1 MDAASASDARTERYR
16 QAERALW
23 GHYGLEPT
31 ERFIDVASPRV
42 RLRVVEVGA
51 GEPVLFVPGTAG
63 TGPYW
68 GALIRELKGFRCL
81 MLDRPGW
88 GLSSPVDYSKYGY
101 KTVVADVLRGALD
114 ALGLD
119 RAHVAG
125 ASIGGVWPLR
135 LAAAQP
141 SRVGRI
147 VLLGGGPLVP
157 EILPPAFVRLLASPL
172 GAIIVRLPQRSR
184 MVRSILR
191 QGGHGASLDAGRIPD
206 VFVDWRVALG
216 RDTDSMRNERD
227 MIRTLVSG
235 RTFRPGSRSRIRSS
249 PQSGIRRSWCTAP
262 PTMSARSTSGG
273 EPWAC
278 YPAVSCTSWMEL
290 VTFRGS
296 TSPPRSVAASATS
309 WRSSLGTRSARSES
323 SVSR

>member
-1 MDAASASDARTERYR
+1 MVMEADAAAPVDARTERYR

-31 ERFIDVASPRV
+31 ERFIDLDSPRV
-42 RLRVVEVGA
+42 RLRVVEVGS
-51 GEPVLFVPGTAG
+51 GEPILFVPGTAG

-68 GALIRELKGFRCL
+68 GALVRELKGFRCL

-88 GLSSPVDYSKYGY
+88 GLSSPADYSKYEY
-101 KTVVADVLRGALD
+101 KTVVADVLRATLD
-114 ALGLD
+114 ALGLE

-135 LAAAQP
+135 LAAAHP

-157 EILPPAFVRLLASPL
+157 EILPPAFVRLLASPV
-172 GAIIVRLPQRSR
+172 GAIIVRLPQKSGMARA
-184 MVRSILR
+184 MLR
-191 QGGHGASLDAGRIPD
+191 RAGHGASLDAGRIPD

-227 MIRTLVSG
+227 MVRTLVSG
-235 RTFRPGSRSRIRSS
+235 RAFRPG
-249 PQSGIRRSWCTAP
+249 
-262 PTMSARSTSGG
+262 
-273 EPWAC
+273 
-278 YPAVSCTSWMEL
+278 
-290 VTFRGS
+290 VTFEDAELAAIGQPTLMVYGTADPVGTVEIWRRAMGVLPRGELQLVDGAGHL
-296 TSPPRSVAASATS
+296 PWLDEPIQVAG
-309 WRSSLGTRSARSES
+309 R
-323 SVSR
+323 VSDFLSG